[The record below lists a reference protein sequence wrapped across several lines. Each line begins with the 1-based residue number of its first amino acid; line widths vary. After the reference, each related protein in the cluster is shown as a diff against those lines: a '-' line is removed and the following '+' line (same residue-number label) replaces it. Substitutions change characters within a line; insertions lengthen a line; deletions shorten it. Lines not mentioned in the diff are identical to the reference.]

1 MATPV
6 NPDKKAGAPVTE
18 NSNFEAS
25 SDSEELFDDVPDDG
39 PPDVVNTV
47 VDKASAVEQAAKIV
61 AAEMAKQQDTEIANE
76 ATLDVTAEEDFAE
89 APPPPSPSQILNTPA
104 ADTGDM
110 FSGGPIAKAAET
122 AAGHVPAEVPTAPKV
137 EAGNSAGFPF
147 LSGPFDK
154 PDESQ
159 AEISTTVTGANLA
172 INTMV
177 QKTGETPLH
186 VSEGQTTGGPGNT
199 VRVNFR
205 RTINTAQY
213 ESLTVEMGGE
223 CAHNGDME
231 AAFATLIQTVNTQMT
246 AVIAEKLAK
255 LKGQG

>member
-1 MATPV
+1 M
-6 NPDKKAGAPVTE
+6 
-18 NSNFEAS
+18 
-25 SDSEELFDDVPDDG
+25 PDDG
-39 PPDVVNTV
+39 PPKDAHVNGTM
-47 VDKASAVEQAAKIV
+47 EV
-61 AAEMAKQQDTEIANE
+61 AAEVVAVAAAMKQDSEIANE

-89 APPPPSPSQILNTPA
+89 APPPPSPSQILNTPT

-137 EAGNSAGFPF
+137 EAGNGAGFPF

-172 INTMV
+172 ITTAVEQTNELPV
-177 QKTGETPLH
+177 Q

-255 LKGQG
+255 IKGQG